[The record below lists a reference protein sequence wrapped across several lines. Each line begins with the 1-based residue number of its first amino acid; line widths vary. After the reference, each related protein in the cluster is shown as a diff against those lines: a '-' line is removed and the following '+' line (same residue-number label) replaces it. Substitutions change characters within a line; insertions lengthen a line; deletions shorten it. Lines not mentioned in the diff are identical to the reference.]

1 VIFISMEPKLH
12 VWKSGD
18 FHQHGVETPCLKIT
32 EVIFMGKKTP
42 RKKAMLGKFMKQNRR
57 IPLFVIAKTN
67 RKVVQNRERR
77 SWRSQKLKMRS
88 QKRHRLN

>member
-1 VIFISMEPKLH
+1 MS
-12 VWKSGD
+12 
-18 FHQHGVETPCLKIT
+18 
-32 EVIFMGKKTP
+32 KKTP
-42 RKKAMLGKFMKQNRR
+42 RKKAMLARKIKQNRR

-88 QKRHRLN
+88 QKRNRLN